1 MTRDQREAYQEMQA
15 KNELSAKDIDEKQ
28 TRLESLTQATDALQ
42 RELDSN
48 PVKREA
54 GVSFRG
60 ATRSAAVA
68 RRNRRQEKIQ
78 GCKGRNGRRGE
89 TAEPFVA
96 PQCFSLHSTLQSH
109 FWISLKRSMPS
120 TRHLK

>member
-15 KNELSAKDIDEKQ
+15 KNELLAKDIDEKQ

-54 GVSFRG
+54 GVLF
-60 ATRSAAVA
+60 AA
-68 RRNRRQEKIQ
+68 QQ
-78 GCKGRNGRRGE
+78 GRRLLH
-89 TAEPFVA
+89 AEA
-96 PQCFSLHSTLQSH
+96 DGLNKKSRL
-109 FWISLKRSMPS
+109 
-120 TRHLK
+120 